1 MLIIKNDE
9 DFFNLISNSE
19 SGLVKP
25 IPVVLNYEIAKN
37 LLIEK
42 GSVKKLG
49 QNYQNANMMLY
60 SKANLQPI
68 AIRKPDQNGN
78 YQFLGLNTDLK
89 TFIVAFDQKQQ
100 FNAVI
105 QDNVVPK

>member
-1 MLIIKNDE
+1 MKLCSRRTMYSPNYQQ
-9 DFFNLISNSE
+9 NIST
-19 SGLVKP
+19 G
-25 IPVVLNYEIAKN
+25 PVIAK
-37 LLIEK
+37 IQ

-49 QNYQNANMMLY
+49 QQYEDAKIVLY
-60 SKANLQPI
+60 NKANLQPI
-68 AIRKPDQNGN
+68 AVRKPDQNGN

-100 FNAVI
+100 FNAAI

>member
-1 MLIIKNDE
+1 
-9 DFFNLISNSE
+9 
-19 SGLVKP
+19 VKP
-25 IPVVLNYEIAKN
+25 ISQKVMPSSNN
-37 LLIEK
+37 LQPTILTPISIVGSIK

-49 QNYQNANMMLY
+49 QNYQNATVVLY

-68 AIRKPDQNGN
+68 AIRKPKENGD
-78 YQFLGLNTDLK
+78 YSFMGLTTDMK
-89 TFIVAFDQKQQ
+89 TFVVAFDANKQ

>member
-1 MLIIKNDE
+1 MRPVPRRTFPN
-9 DFFNLISNSE
+9 SNF
-19 SGLVKP
+19 
-25 IPVVLNYEIAKN
+25 INIDLNTSFGAKKIIAK
-37 LLIEK
+37 IK
-42 GSVKKLG
+42 GSVKKIG
-49 QNYQNANMMLY
+49 QQYQGATVVLY
-60 SKANLQPI
+60 NKANLQPI
-68 AIRKPDQNGN
+68 AVRKPDQNGN

>member
-1 MLIIKNDE
+1 M
-9 DFFNLISNSE
+9 
-19 SGLVKP
+19 KP
-25 IPVVLNYEIAKN
+25 ISQKVMPSSNN
-37 LLIEK
+37 LQPTILTPISIVGSIK

-49 QNYQNANMMLY
+49 QNYQNATVVLY

-68 AIRKPDQNGN
+68 AIRKPKENGD
-78 YQFLGLNTDLK
+78 YSFMGLTTDMK
-89 TFIVAFDQKQQ
+89 TFVVAFDANKQ

>member
-1 MLIIKNDE
+1 MKPCSRKAKPSS
-9 DFFNLISNSE
+9 NLLQNINA
-19 SGLVKP
+19 G
-25 IPVVLNYEIAKN
+25 PVIAKVQ
-37 LLIEK
+37 

-49 QNYQNANMMLY
+49 QQYQNATIALY

-68 AIRKPDQNGN
+68 AVRKPDQNGN

>member
-1 MLIIKNDE
+1 MRSAN
-9 DFFNLISNSE
+9 NLQNLSTGS
-19 SGLVKP
+19 V
-25 IPVVLNYEIAKN
+25 IAT
-37 LLIEK
+37 IK

-49 QNYQNANMMLY
+49 QQYRDATVVLY
-60 SKANLQPI
+60 SKANLLPI
-68 AIRKPDQNGN
+68 AVRKPDQNGN

>member
-1 MLIIKNDE
+1 MHSS
-9 DFFNLISNSE
+9 DFM
-19 SGLVKP
+19 SG
-25 IPVVLNYEIAKN
+25 NHYSSFGENQTIAS
-37 LLIEK
+37 IR

-49 QNYQNANMMLY
+49 QQYQDATIALY
-60 SKANLQPI
+60 NKANLQPI
-68 AIRKPDQNGN
+68 AVRKPDQNGN

-89 TFIVAFDQKQQ
+89 TFIVAFDQKRQ

>member
-1 MLIIKNDE
+1 M
-9 DFFNLISNSE
+9 
-19 SGLVKP
+19 KP
-25 IPVVLNYEIAKN
+25 FSRKVMPLSSYFQKFTLSDVTGTI
-37 LLIEK
+37 K
-42 GSVKKLG
+42 GSISKFG
-49 QNYQNANMMLY
+49 QKYQDATVVLY

-68 AIRKPDQNGN
+68 AVRKPDQNGN

-89 TFIVAFDQKQQ
+89 TFIVAFDKKQQ

>member
-1 MLIIKNDE
+1 MRPCLYKALKCSSYLQDT
-9 DFFNLISNSE
+9 
-19 SGLVKP
+19 SGRV
-25 IPVVLNYEIAKN
+25 IAK
-37 LLIEK
+37 IK

-49 QNYQNANMMLY
+49 VQYQDATVVLY
-60 SKANLQPI
+60 NKANLQPI
-68 AIRKPDQNGN
+68 AVRKPDQNGN

-89 TFIVAFDQKQQ
+89 TYIVAFDKKQQ

>member
-1 MLIIKNDE
+1 MKPCSRRILPSS
-9 DFFNLISNSE
+9 NLLQTITT
-19 SGLVKP
+19 G
-25 IPVVLNYEIAKN
+25 PVIAKVT
-37 LLIEK
+37 

-49 QNYQNANMMLY
+49 QQYQKATVVLY
-60 SKANLQPI
+60 NKANLQPI
-68 AIRKPDQNGN
+68 AARKPDQNGN

-89 TFIVAFDQKQQ
+89 TFIIAFDKNQQ

>member
-1 MLIIKNDE
+1 MKPCSRKVLP
-9 DFFNLISNSE
+9 NSLFLQQIAI
-19 SGLVKP
+19 G
-25 IPVVLNYEIAKN
+25 PVVAK
-37 LLIEK
+37 IK
-42 GSVKKLG
+42 GSTKKLG
-49 QNYQNANMMLY
+49 QQYQDATVVLY
-60 SKANLQPI
+60 NKANLQPI